1 MTCTTAITTTT
12 TTSTTEWPQVESSME
27 DIAPPSSDDLFDGD
41 ILGDELMDIYNAA
54 VGSGGNDDED
64 MNEIPS
70 LLQPAEITDVEE
82 KDGTI
87 DDGFGAFRPSTS
99 FNDLYNSVSTTPA
112 VNLSTDSSPN
122 NNSTIKATVNGSD
135 TGTTATTTTNTSYVL
150 TPVVSSTSLSPQLV
164 ITPQIIPSSSATT
177 TTITTTNG
185 VVASSPVVGTKR
197 KIEANA
203 TIGAPAPKRRV
214 STGRNSLG
222 ASSKATLSKTTSPC
236 NKKTNKKKNG
246 TNNTP
251 NPLSSLSSTTIIS
264 EIGTTVAPLFVP
276 AVKASNPS
284 IITNKTTKTSL
295 VSIKIEPINQVKPN
309 IEVSS
314 PSVTIVKPR
323 IPTIPVATATTIPR
337 TTTIPATLST
347 TSTGTTIKATAAF
360 KAKTRLSTSSTAPV
374 PVLSNPPTEADFKS
388 VAQAAVNNLIMN
400 VGSNNNNKTDDKTD
414 DEKSKKE
421 SLSSKSSSTSLS
433 SATATAASTIT
444 IVKRVDT
451 STEHVKALTGSNWV
465 AVCGGGNNSSN
476 NAGGTGGD
484 NSNNNNSTNSQ
495 NSNDKNCNR
504 ARRSNLTPD
513 ERARQNRD
521 RNREHARNTRLRKK
535 AYVEELKATLSA
547 LVTQR
552 DAADLEKRHTSQ
564 RELEQREV
572 RFRVLE
578 EFLKL
583 RGRNEANP
591 ARWAAILED
600 KFDLTLPVTCFRD
613 MVHSNCQDSNKSYE
627 QVLTGVTEVM
637 KDSTLCSTFLQGLIG
652 KSTTSEIITLTYNC
666 DRNDFFMDSC
676 TAMLD
681 WTATSAQGLSSES
694 GSRNEV
700 ILKGQIRAKFSL
712 ASNKLISAVMR
723 FDTSAIISQVNG
735 IAKLKESSLVD
746 AAEVAAQVAAN
757 EADALLDSLQMPHFE
772 LPNIPLKINYVAPSS
787 VSSANS
793 EDNSD
798 DDKDEIEEDN
808 LIF

>member
-1 MTCTTAITTTT
+1 MTCTTATTTT
-12 TTSTTEWPQVESSME
+12 TTNTEWPIVESSME
-27 DIAPPSSDDLFDGD
+27 DITPPSSDDLFDGD

-54 VGSGGNDDED
+54 VGGGGDDDED

-70 LLQPAEITDVEE
+70 LLGPAEITDVEE

-99 FNDLYNSVSTTPA
+99 FNDLYNSVSSTPA
-112 VNLSTDSSPN
+112 VNLSTDSSSN
-122 NNSTIKATVNGSD
+122 NNSTTKATVNGSD
-135 TGTTATTTTNTSYVL
+135 TGTTTTTTNTSYVL
-150 TPVVSSTSLSPQLV
+150 PPVVSSTNLSPELV
-164 ITPQIIPSSSATT
+164 IIPQITPSPSAATT
-177 TTITTTNG
+177 TIITTNVG
-185 VVASSPVVGTKR
+185 VASSPVDGTKR

-214 STGRNSLG
+214 RTGLNNLG

-236 NKKTNKKKNG
+236 NKTHKKKNG

-251 NPLSSLSSTTIIS
+251 NPLALLSSTTTIS
-264 EIGTTVAPLFVP
+264 EKATTVAPLFVP
-276 AVKASNPS
+276 AVTAANPS
-284 IITNKTTKTSL
+284 IITNETTKTTL
-295 VSIKIEPINQVKPN
+295 VSIKIEPVNNQVKPN
-309 IEVSS
+309 FEVSS
-314 PSVTIVKPR
+314 PSDTIVKSR

-337 TTTIPATLST
+337 TTTIPTTLST
-347 TSTGTTIKATAAF
+347 TSTGTTIKATTTS
-360 KAKTRLSTSSTAPV
+360 KAKTKLSTCSTAPV

-400 VGSNNNNKTDDKTD
+400 VGSNNKADDKID
-414 DEKSKKE
+414 DEKSKEE

-433 SATATAASTIT
+433 SATATIT

-772 LPNIPLKINYVAPSS
+772 LPNIPLKLNYVAPSS